1 MRNPFK
7 FARPKGPGFGIAQ
20 TAYLSVLCGRATLP
34 PITTLVAPKPEDGAV
49 EGFGVPLHGGA
60 DKSQLNAPMARG
72 RYAVATKERKTVL
85 KLTVVPTEE
94 ACFDPEVLV
103 RSGLGARMSTEL
115 LSRIRGTW
123 SLGQFTFE
131 SHDPDVYPALDFLL
145 DLAIRLAVITDG
157 VVADPIARRYLLP
170 ADLQAM
176 RLLGSDKPV
185 SAQAHVASHSFPG
198 GAYTLGLQKFALPE
212 LEITGLADGEEAIAE
227 RYLLAAAQGVLEG
240 TSIVSGS
247 TLPASG
253 RDRFEAREG
262 GLDRARWEGIS
273 VLELLPPT
281 GRTAGD
287 LLRSWDRSNSV

>member
-7 FARPKGPGFGIAQ
+7 FAKPKGPGFGIAK
-20 TAYLSVLCGRATLP
+20 TAYLSVLCGRASLP
-34 PITTLVAPKPEDGAV
+34 PITALIAPKPEDGAI
-49 EGFGVPLHGGA
+49 EGFGVPLRGGA
-60 DKSQLNAPMARG
+60 DKARLAEPMARG
-72 RYAVATKERKTVL
+72 EYALAMKDQKTVL
-85 KLTVVPTEE
+85 KLRVLPVDE
-94 ACFDPEVLV
+94 AGFDPEVLV

-145 DLAIRLAVITDG
+145 DLTIRLAELTEG

-176 RLLGSDKPV
+176 RLAGSAEPV
-185 SAQAHVASHSFPG
+185 SAQAHVASHAIPG

-212 LEITGLADGEEAIAE
+212 LEITGLADGEEALAE
-227 RYLLAAAQGVLEG
+227 RYLLSAAQGVLEG
-240 TSIVSGS
+240 TLIVSGS

-262 GLDRARWEGIS
+262 GLERARWEGIP
-273 VLELLPPT
+273 VLEFLPPT
-281 GRTAGD
+281 GKSAGE
-287 LLRSWDRSNSV
+287 LLKAWASSN